1 MNQSKGDRK
10 LIILGKLGRLD
21 EAGFSHWEVWTGHP
35 SPLGG
40 VLMKRGHQRAQRG
53 YRQLETGMLAEVR

>member
-1 MNQSKGDRK
+1 MSQRKGDRN
-10 LIILGKLGRLD
+10 LIILEKLGGLE

-40 VLMKRGHQRAQRG
+40 VLMKRGHQQARRA
-53 YRQLETGMLAEVR
+53 YRQLDTGMLAEVR